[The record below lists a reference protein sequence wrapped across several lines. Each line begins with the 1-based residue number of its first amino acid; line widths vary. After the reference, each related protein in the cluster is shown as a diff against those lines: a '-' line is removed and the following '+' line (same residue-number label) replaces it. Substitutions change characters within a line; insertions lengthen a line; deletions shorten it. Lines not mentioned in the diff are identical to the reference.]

1 MFGRGAVAP
10 LEAPAGDRVCLV
22 AATVSSVL
30 GVEDAVRADM
40 AEPWADEVVAGAIVD
55 AEPELEVILEAA
67 GALVVVLEVEVDAER
82 GEADI
87 EPLAAGAM
95 PPWGAIAP

>member
-22 AATVSSVL
+22 AATVSSVV
-30 GVEDAVRADM
+30 GVEDAAVRADM
-40 AEPWADEVVAGAIVD
+40 PEPWADEVVAGAIVD

-67 GALVVVLEVEVDAER
+67 GALVVVLEVAVER

-87 EPLAAGAM
+87 EPPAAGAM

>member
-1 MFGRGAVAP
+1 M
-10 LEAPAGDRVCLV
+10 V

-55 AEPELEVILEAA
+55 AEPEPEVILEAE
-67 GALVVVLEVEVDAER
+67 GALVVVLEVAVER